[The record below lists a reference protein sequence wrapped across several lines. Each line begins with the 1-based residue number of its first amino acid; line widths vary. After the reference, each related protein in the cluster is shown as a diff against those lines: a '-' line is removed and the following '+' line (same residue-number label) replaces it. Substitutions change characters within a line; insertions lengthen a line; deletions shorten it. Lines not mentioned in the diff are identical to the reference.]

1 MKNLI
6 IILLFS
12 LAANSIIFAQ
22 NTILDS
28 VAIYHTNYFLDSI
41 YMKVRTKIVETDR
54 VAYSNN
60 APDVHSTT
68 PFGIVF

>member
-6 IILLFS
+6 IILLFN

-41 YMKVRTKIVETDR
+41 YMKVRPKL
-54 VAYSNN
+54 
-60 APDVHSTT
+60 
-68 PFGIVF
+68 

>member
-6 IILLFS
+6 IILLFN

-22 NTILDS
+22 NTNLDS

-41 YMKVRTKIVETDR
+41 LHEGKNQNCRNRQSRI
-54 VAYSNN
+54 
-60 APDVHSTT
+60 
-68 PFGIVF
+68 